1 VDDRVDT
8 QPRGGYLGAPNRPL
22 PQSDSF
28 QDARDAVEP
37 VPTSRDKD
45 MPARPGWSGPTYYGR
60 SQLKAAPFDPWVV
73 GGYIFLAGL
82 SGSAAVLSNL
92 AELVRGPKAGDVGRR
107 GRYLSMLAPTLGSLL
122 LILDLHTPQRF
133 YNMFR
138 IAKRTSPMS
147 IGTWILSSFIPF
159 AGLGFLSQLGADV
172 FKLKGLRALARIG
185 FAPAAMSGAGLST
198 YTASLLSATST
209 PYWAAQPKEL
219 AMRFAA
225 SSVASGAAAL
235 ALGAKSDANRRTLET
250 IGAAALVVE
259 LAATVMSHK
268 TVKAKGVGESLNSD
282 WGRAEEVMGLGVG
295 ILLPL
300 GVYAATRLRGRQ
312 ATAANDLAALAT
324 LVGSAMLRVSTLAIG
339 DDSASRPEVSLRFS
353 QPENLPPPRAPKSV
367 SRRGNQSPP

>member
-8 QPRGGYLGAPNRPL
+8 APRDGYKGAPNRPL

-28 QDARDAVEP
+28 QDARDPVEP
-37 VPTSRDKD
+37 VATSRNRD

-60 SQLKAAPFDPWVV
+60 SQLKAAPFDPWIV

-82 SGSAAVLSNL
+82 SGSSAVLSNL
-92 AELVRGPKAGDVGRR
+92 AELVRGKRAADVGRR
-107 GRYLSMLAPTLGSLL
+107 GRYLSMLAPTIGSLL
-122 LILDLHTPQRF
+122 LIVDLHTPQRF

-147 IGTWILSSFIPF
+147 IGTWILTSFIPF

-172 FKLKGLRALARIG
+172 FKLGWLSRLAR
-185 FAPAAMSGAGLST
+185 FSFVPAAVSGAGLST

-250 IGAAALVVE
+250 IAAAALVVE

-268 TVKAKGVGESLNSD
+268 TVKAKGVGESLKSD
-282 WGRAEEVMGLGVG
+282 WGKTEEVAGLGLGV
-295 ILLPL
+295 LLPL
-300 GVYAATRLRGRQ
+300 GIYAATRLRGR
-312 ATAANDLAALAT
+312 APTAANDLAALAT
-324 LVGSAMLRVSTLAIG
+324 LVGSAMLRVSTLGVG

-353 QPENLPPPRAPKSV
+353 QPENLPPPK
-367 SRRGNQSPP
+367 RRRQSPP